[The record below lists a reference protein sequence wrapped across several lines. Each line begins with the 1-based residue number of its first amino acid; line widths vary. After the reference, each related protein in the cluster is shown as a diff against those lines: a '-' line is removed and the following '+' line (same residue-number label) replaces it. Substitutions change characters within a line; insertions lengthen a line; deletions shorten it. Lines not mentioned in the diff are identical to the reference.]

1 MGTLENGHEHG
12 VHHTKHTHKDGEE
25 RRAPTHGLNEP
36 KSLIVA
42 EVFAHGHGANFRNQ
56 LFDLSSKFL
65 DLLLGSRRRH
75 SNIDC
80 VDLVGSADDSL

>member
-1 MGTLENGHEHG
+1 MGTLENGHEHR
-12 VHHTKHTHKDGEE
+12 VHHTQHTHKDGEE

-42 EVFAHGHGANFRNQ
+42 EVFAHGHSANFRDQ

-65 DLLLGSRRRH
+65 DLLLGSRRR
-75 SNIDC
+75 
-80 VDLVGSADDSL
+80 SLEYRLR